1 MKKAIYIKPI
11 IETHRIESPVI
22 MAGSGQG
29 QNNIPIYVVEDP
41 NDPNNLFDGTFRSK
55 QNKNGLW
62 DEDE

>member
-11 IETHRIESPVI
+11 IETHRIDSPVI

-29 QNNIPIYVVEDP
+29 QNISIGVVEDP
-41 NDPNNLFDGTFRSK
+41 TDLFDDTFRSK

>member
-1 MKKAIYIKPI
+1 MKKAIYVTPV

-29 QNNIPIYVVEDP
+29 QNNISIGVED
-41 NDPNNLFDGTFRSK
+41 DPDGLFEDTFRSK
-55 QNKNGLW
+55 QNKKGLW

>member
-29 QNNIPIYVVEDP
+29 QNIPIEVVEDP
-41 NDPNNLFDGTFRSK
+41 NGLLFEETFRSK
-55 QNKNGLW
+55 QNKKGLW

>member
-11 IETHRIESPVI
+11 IETHRIDSPVI

-29 QNNIPIYVVEDP
+29 ISIKVVED
-41 NDPNNLFDGTFRSK
+41 DPNNLFEDTFRSK
-55 QNKNGLW
+55 QNKKGLW

>member
-29 QNNIPIYVVEDP
+29 ISIKVVED
-41 NDPNNLFDGTFRSK
+41 DPNNLFEDTFRSK

>member
-1 MKKAIYIKPI
+1 MKKAIYVTPV

-29 QNNIPIYVVEDP
+29 QNNISIGVEDP
-41 NDPNNLFDGTFRSK
+41 NDLFEDTFRSK

>member
-29 QNNIPIYVVEDP
+29 QNNISIGVEDP
-41 NDPNNLFDGTFRSK
+41 NDLFDDTFRSK

>member
-1 MKKAIYIKPI
+1 MKKAIYVTPV

-29 QNNIPIYVVEDP
+29 QNIPIEVVD
-41 NDPNNLFDGTFRSK
+41 DPNNLYEDIFRSK
-55 QNKNGLW
+55 QNKKGLW